1 MLNKEIVNKRKLG
14 NMEGKIDVE
23 KEIEKYADE
32 IDALS
37 VELSSKSD
45 LSKEEIKLRFKETL
59 RDLAKPSL
67 NNMDSPCTLNENCSC
82 K

>member
-1 MLNKEIVNKRKLG
+1 
-14 NMEGKIDVE
+14 MERKIDVE
-23 KEIEKYADE
+23 KEIEELSNE

-37 VELSSKSD
+37 IELSKKSD

-67 NNMDSPCTLNENCSC
+67 NNMDTVYPSIFKGVGFSDE
-82 K
+82 

>member
-1 MLNKEIVNKRKLG
+1 MIDKEIVNKRKLG
-14 NMEGKIDVE
+14 NMERKIDVD
-23 KEIEKYADE
+23 KEIEKFSDK

-37 VELSSKSD
+37 VELSKKSD
-45 LSKEEIKLRFKETL
+45 LSKEEIKLRFNETL

-67 NNMDSPCTLNENCSC
+67 NNRDSHCTLIENCSC

>member
-1 MLNKEIVNKRKLG
+1 MASKEDTNEMS
-14 NMEGKIDVE
+14 NFD
-23 KEIEKYADE
+23 DD

-37 VELSSKSD
+37 VELSNKSD

>member
-1 MLNKEIVNKRKLG
+1 MASKE
-14 NMEGKIDVE
+14 KIGVD
-23 KEIEKYADE
+23 KEIEKYVDE
-32 IDALS
+32 IDALG
-37 VELSSKSD
+37 VELSKKSD

>member
-1 MLNKEIVNKRKLG
+1 MANKE
-14 NMEGKIDVE
+14 EIDID
-23 KEIEKYADE
+23 KEMEKYSDE

-37 VELSSKSD
+37 AELSNKSD
-45 LSKEEIKLRFKETL
+45 LSKEEIKLRLKETL
-59 RDLAKPSL
+59 RDIAKPTL

>member
-1 MLNKEIVNKRKLG
+1 
-14 NMEGKIDVE
+14 MERKIDVD
-23 KEIEKYADE
+23 KEIEKFSDE

-37 VELSSKSD
+37 VELSKKSD

-67 NNMDSPCTLNENCSC
+67 NNRDSPCTLIENCSC

>member
-1 MLNKEIVNKRKLG
+1 
-14 NMEGKIDVE
+14 MERKIDVE
-23 KEIEKYADE
+23 KEMEKYEDK

-37 VELSSKSD
+37 SELSLKSD

-59 RDLAKPSL
+59 SDISKPSL
-67 NNMDSPCTLNENCSC
+67 DNMDSPCTLNENCSC

>member
-1 MLNKEIVNKRKLG
+1 
-14 NMEGKIDVE
+14 MERKIDVD
-23 KEIEKYADE
+23 KEIEKYANE
-32 IDALS
+32 IDALG

-67 NNMDSPCTLNENCSC
+67 DNMDSPCTLNEDCSC